1 MAFGNKDNLE
11 FLLSVADVL
20 LLDAKTG
27 TQLASATLKSHS
39 MNQTVDTTEIRAGQA
54 NDVLATIKNNKTIE
68 ITIEDVQQ
76 KHDFIAMMLGGKMED
91 AAASVDAYELPKGIA
106 LKSSTEL
113 ELPQA
118 PKEGET
124 VKVTDATGK
133 GLGTLEGNGSDKVVT
148 VSGEALKATD
158 IVYVSGYAYEAPAKS
173 QKIVIKSDRFAGSY
187 KMVLDEQVFDAD
199 MQIIARKQTV
209 FHKVIP
215 NDSFTL
221 DGSSE
226 RAEKTASYTFT
237 VALVPGEEELG
248 YILYIPEEEAQ
259 KAE

>member
-1 MAFGNKDNLE
+1 MAFGTKDNLE
-11 FLLSVADVL
+11 FLLSDADVL
-20 LLDAKTG
+20 LLDSETD

-68 ITIEDVQQ
+68 VTIEDVQQ
-76 KHDFIAMMLGGKMED
+76 KHDFIAMMLGSAMED
-91 AAASVDAYELPKGIA
+91 AAATVDAYELPKGME
-106 LKSSTEL
+106 LTEPSKL
-113 ELPQA
+113 TLDHA
-118 PKEGET
+118 PKEGEE
-124 VKVTDATGK
+124 VVVTDATGK
-133 GLGTLEGNGSDKVVT
+133 VLNTVKQSDGLTTEITLNEGSKG
-148 VSGEALKATD
+148 D

-248 YILYIPEEEAQ
+248 YILYIPE
-259 KAE
+259 AE

>member
-1 MAFGNKDNLE
+1 MAFGTKDNLE

-20 LLDAKTG
+20 LLDEKG
-27 TQLASATLKSHS
+27 NQLASATLKSHS

-76 KHDFIAMMLGGKMED
+76 KHDFIAMMLGSAMED
-91 AAASVDAYELPKGIA
+91 AAATVDAYELPKGMPLA
-106 LKSSTEL
+106 SETTL
-113 ELPQA
+113 ELAHA
-118 PKEGET
+118 PKQGEE

-133 GLGTLEGNGSDKVVT
+133 SLGTLTGNGTDKVVT
-148 VSGEALKATD
+148 VSGDALKAGD

-209 FHKVIP
+209 FHKV
-215 NDSFTL
+215 TL
-221 DGSSE
+221 L
-226 RAEKTASYTFT
+226 RM
-237 VALVPGEEELG
+237 
-248 YILYIPEEEAQ
+248 
-259 KAE
+259 

>member
-20 LLDAKTG
+20 LLDKDG
-27 TQLASATLKSHS
+27 HQLASATLKSHS

-76 KHDFIAMMLGGKMED
+76 KHDFIAMMLGSEMAPAG
-91 AAASVDAYELPKGIA
+91 STVDAYELPKGME
-106 LKSSTEL
+106 LLTEGSL
-113 ELPQA
+113 ELPHA
-118 PKEGET
+118 PKNGED
-124 VKVTDATGK
+124 VRVTDAAGNELGKMTDADGKKTSVTITG
-133 GLGTLEGNGSDKVVT
+133 GSAHVGK
-148 VSGEALKATD
+148 
-158 IVYVSGYAYEAPAKS
+158 IVYVSGYAYEAPAGS
-173 QKIVIKSDRFAGSY
+173 QKIVIESDRFAGSY

-237 VALVPGEEELG
+237 VALVPGQKDLG
-248 YILYIPEEEAQ
+248 YILYIPEQVQTEE
-259 KAE
+259 